1 MPFQTRSTLTTPAT
15 VIEMR
20 RASKRLP
27 AGVNEVKKAFTDLS
41 LAVNHGHRLGLFSVN
56 SYEAQTLL
64 DCLAGVEKPDKGE
77 VLHHGSVS
85 WPVGTNQ
92 AFHKQLSGYANARF
106 AAEVYSQPGR
116 IEADLQLIQEL
127 TELDDATFH
136 EPMAVWQGQMRKAL
150 ELAVSL
156 AFEFDVMAVGKIN
169 NWDHQAIHPRS
180 VRIRELFEQRIDGR
194 TLVMAAPGQNKF
206 ALDFCDEGLAIVEGM
221 LLYRGD
227 PEICLELVKE
237 ESQRLKFERRQR
249 VNARVARLLEDDAD
263 ENDPDDDGQG
273 GDNPGGDWDGG
284 RRVA

>member
-1 MPFQTRSTLTTPAT
+1 MPSQPRSSLTTPAT
-15 VIEMR
+15 VIEVR

-27 AGVNEVKKAFTDLS
+27 AGVNEVKKAFTDIS

-64 DCLAGVEKPDKGE
+64 ECLSGVDKPDKGE

-92 AFHKQLSGYANARF
+92 AFHNKLSGYANARF

-127 TELDDATFH
+127 TGADDATFH
-136 EPMAVWQGQMRKAL
+136 EPLAAWPNQLKKAL

-156 AFEFDVMAVGKIN
+156 AFEFDVMAVGKIS
-169 NWDHQAIHPRS
+169 NWDHQAIHPQS
-180 VRIRELFEQRIDGR
+180 VRIRRLLEQRIDGR

-206 ALDFCDEGLAIVEGM
+206 ALDFCDEGLAIVEGR

-237 ESQRLKFERRQR
+237 ENQRLKYERRQR
-249 VNARVARLLEDDAD
+249 VNNRVARLLEEEAADD
-263 ENDPDDDGQG
+263 EQNDDDTDG
-273 GDNPGGDWDGG
+273 WDGG
-284 RRVA
+284 RQVV

>member
-1 MPFQTRSTLTTPAT
+1 MPSPSRSSLTTPAT
-15 VIEMR
+15 VIEVR

-41 LAVNHGHRLGLFSVN
+41 LSVNHGHRLGLFSVN

-64 DCLAGVEKPDKGE
+64 ECLAGVDKPDKGE

-127 TELDDATFH
+127 TGADDATFH
-136 EPMAVWQGQMRKAL
+136 EPMGAWPSQLKKAL

-156 AFEFDVMAVGKIN
+156 AFQFDVMAVGKIS
-169 NWDHQAIHPRS
+169 NWDHQAIHPQS
-180 VRIRELFEQRIDGR
+180 VRIRQLFEQRIEGR

-206 ALDFCDEGLAIVEGM
+206 ALDFCDEGLAIVEGR

-237 ESQRLKFERRQR
+237 ENQRLKYERRQR
-249 VNARVARLLEDDAD
+249 VNNRVARLLEEEAA
-263 ENDPDDDGQG
+263 DDDRSDDDTGDDDTG
-273 GDNPGGDWDGG
+273 GWDGG
-284 RRVA
+284 RGVA

>member
-1 MPFQTRSTLTTPAT
+1 MPPAA

-27 AGVNEVKKAFTDLS
+27 AGVNEVKKAFTDVS

-56 SYEAQTLL
+56 NYEAQTLL

-77 VLHHGSVS
+77 VLHHASVS

-92 AFHKQLSGYANARF
+92 AFAKQLSGYANARF

-127 TELDDATFH
+127 TGADDATFH
-136 EPMAVWQGQMRKAL
+136 EPMAAWPGQLKKAL

-156 AFEFDVMAVGKIN
+156 AFEFDVMAVGKIS
-169 NWDHQAIHPRS
+169 NWDHQAIHPQS

-194 TLVMAAPGQNKF
+194 TLVIAAPGQNKL
-206 ALDFCDEGLAIVEGM
+206 ALEFCDEGLAIVEGR

-227 PEICLELVKE
+227 PEICLELVRE
-237 ESQRLKFERRQR
+237 ETQRFKHERRQR
-249 VNARVARLLEDDAD
+249 VKNRVARLLDEDG
-263 ENDPDDDGQG
+263 DDDEQDD
-273 GDNPGGDWDGG
+273 DNTSGWDGG
-284 RRVA
+284 RGVA